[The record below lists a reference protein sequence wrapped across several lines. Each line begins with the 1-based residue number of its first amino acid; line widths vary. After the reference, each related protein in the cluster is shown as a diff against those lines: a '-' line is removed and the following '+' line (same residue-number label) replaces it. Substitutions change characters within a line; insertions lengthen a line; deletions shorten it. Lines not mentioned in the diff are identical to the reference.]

1 MKTKVRLV
9 LFLLVGVIGFSLCS
23 SWFKEGFELASE
35 WKQHGQLSWDGP
47 YSLPEHKPT
56 PEGIWFLS
64 NTKSSPKCC
73 NSTTYSTGAGCLC
86 TTPAQLHF
94 LNMRG
99 GNRSSDDGV

>member
-23 SWFKEGFELASE
+23 SWFKEGFELAQE

-47 YSLPEHKPT
+47 YSLPKHKPT

-73 NSTTYSTGAGCLC
+73 KSTTYSTGAGCLC
-86 TTPAQLHF
+86 TTPNQLHF

-99 GNRSSDDGV
+99 GNRSKDDGV

>member
-1 MKTKVRLV
+1 MNKKVTLM

-23 SWFKEGFELASE
+23 SCFKEGFEMARE

-47 YSLPEHKPT
+47 YSLPEKKPT
-56 PEGIWFLS
+56 PEGIWFLL

-73 NSTTYSTGAGCLC
+73 NRSSYSTSTGCLC
-86 TTPAQLHF
+86 TSPSNLQF

-99 GNRSSDDGV
+99 GNRSRDEGV